1 MSATVRSTDG
11 TWRNEPTPVRTTSAP
26 WPGGPALA
34 IVPPSAKYASRGR
47 DAFKD
52 VAMWRV
58 YLRSQHGGNGGPLGA
73 FLRPARRP

>member
-1 MSATVRSTDG
+1 
-11 TWRNEPTPVRTTSAP
+11 
-26 WPGGPALA
+26 
-34 IVPPSAKYASRGR
+34 VPPSAKYASRGR